1 MTRQRNDSHSTEF
14 GIWLRVQPQI
24 DSSLGFLAS
33 NIDYC
38 WTNYKTGE
46 WMFIEEKRYNTAIK
60 YWQKKLFSIMH
71 NVCRAD
77 KKYRG
82 FHLLVFENTS
92 PEDGKIFLDNKEI
105 SKEQLLNFLSFKL

>member
-60 YWQKKLFSIMH
+60 YCLKITTRHYVLVALTGLEMIIN
-71 NVCRAD
+71 NVR
-77 KKYRG
+77 
-82 FHLLVFENTS
+82 
-92 PEDGKIFLDNKEI
+92 
-105 SKEQLLNFLSFKL
+105 LS

>member
-46 WMFIEEKRYNTAIK
+46 WMFIEEKCYNTAIK
-60 YWQKKLFSIMH
+60 YWQKKLFSIIH